1 MNKLKQ
7 ILIGI
12 TLLNIISILNLQA
25 QTSFNA
31 IDDNNFQLVEKTS
44 EDKLFHC
51 EVPCGIFN
59 DKLRIELVKEHITT
73 IEKSMKLINQL
84 SKEEKT
90 NYNQLVR
97 WITTKEKHA
106 NKIQEIVSQY
116 FLHQR
121 VKIKNEEDLNAYNKY
136 IQQLES
142 LHHISVY
149 AMKSKQSTDLSL
161 IEKLQVKVKG
171 FEHLY
176 FTEHNHK
183 H

>member
-1 MNKLKQ
+1 
-7 ILIGI
+7 
-12 TLLNIISILNLQA
+12 
-25 QTSFNA
+25 
-31 IDDNNFQLVEKTS
+31 
-44 EDKLFHC
+44 
-51 EVPCGIFN
+51 
-59 DKLRIELVKEHITT
+59 
-73 IEKSMKLINQL
+73 MKLINQL

-106 NKIQEIVSQY
+106 NKIQKIVSQY

-121 VKIKNEEDLNAYNKY
+121 VKIKNVEDLNAYNKY